1 MTSDVMMHSQPLTD
15 SIANGILLDCDTEFI
30 HFSEN
35 FDAFI
40 GSDHETFAS
49 LENYQPTVIH
59 KEFAAQIDRLKSAND
74 PDDLLQSTADDLI
87 QQSYLLTGQPSTRYK
102 RFVFFVIS
110 FKVIAIVIF
119 SDEIPHINEG
129 GDDGQDECLNNGIKI
144 KEILEVSS

>member
-102 RFVFFVIS
+102 RFVI
-110 FKVIAIVIF
+110 ICHF
-119 SDEIPHINEG
+119 S
-129 GDDGQDECLNNGIKI
+129 QSYCY
-144 KEILEVSS
+144 SYF